1 MSAAAAAP
9 REGASTPAVVTFAVL
24 AILALVDAAVFAIVG
39 LHVSVEPAM
48 LTVLG
53 QIQGG
58 AQTLAVG
65 AVAYWVGS
73 SVGSKTAQAALAQL
87 AGAGAPPPADP
98 ATQEQKP

>member
-1 MSAAAAAP
+1 MTDTHDA
-9 REGASTPAVVTFAVL
+9 RTTPAIVTFIVL
-24 AILALVDAAVFAIVG
+24 AILFMVDAAVFALIG
-39 LHVSVEPAM
+39 NHQTVEPAM

-65 AVAYWVGS
+65 AVAYWVGA
-73 SVGSKTAQAALAQL
+73 SVGGKTANAALAQL

-98 ATQEQKP
+98 LAQEVKP

>member
-1 MSAAAAAP
+1 MTPSLRFEA
-9 REGASTPAVVTFAVL
+9 GSTPALVTFIVL

-39 LHVSVEPAM
+39 GRVPVEPAM

-98 ATQEQKP
+98 TASEARS